1 MNAHKHFKW
10 QHHVNMFFFI
20 LLFQKHM
27 KAHEKISTSEQ
38 VSTHTAVNSLHTQTK
53 V

>member
-27 KAHEKISTSEQ
+27 KAHEIDFNLRASEY
-38 VSTHTAVNSLHTQTK
+38 THRSE
-53 V
+53 